1 MTFHPFAPTSGMFDR
16 VVASS
21 KPISLEKMNAE
32 ASLMTRLDQKYFVPR
47 EVLGELLA
55 RYSGLRILEIGS
67 ERVHDYRSTYFDTSD
82 FRFFRDHVQDRR
94 HRNKVRIRTYATGDS
109 FLEVKSKGKRGITVK
124 ERIPLA
130 GAQELDPSALAFV
143 EQQIPRMPGVSAE
156 LLPVLE
162 SHYDRATFLH
172 GGNRI
177 TCDLGL
183 RFVAAGPRAGRAP
196 VAHGPAEVLV
206 ETKSATGQ
214 SPIDRDLRSLG
225 IRPVSVSK
233 YGVGMCLI
241 YPQLPSNKWHRVL
254 RRYFREALERS
265 RALPGRQAD
274 GRNVQNLLSR
284 NDTGVTTAIMM
295 S

>member
-1 MTFHPFAPTSGMFDR
+1 
-16 VVASS
+16 
-21 KPISLEKMNAE
+21 
-32 ASLMTRLDQKYFVPR
+32 
-47 EVLGELLA
+47 
-55 RYSGLRILEIGS
+55 
-67 ERVHDYRSTYFDTSD
+67 
-82 FRFFRDHVQDRR
+82 
-94 HRNKVRIRTYATGDS
+94 
-109 FLEVKSKGKRGITVK
+109 
-124 ERIPLA
+124 
-130 GAQELDPSALAFV
+130 
-143 EQQIPRMPGVSAE
+143 MPGVSDE

-233 YGVGMCLI
+233 YGVGMCLL
-241 YPQLPSNKWHRVL
+241 YPELPANKWHRVL
-254 RRYFREALERS
+254 QRYFRGGPQ
-265 RALPGRQAD
+265 RAGSAPDQRLGR
-274 GRNVQNLLSR
+274 RNVQNLLSR
-284 NDTGVTTAIMM
+284 NDTGVTTPIMM